1 MTIAA
6 VNSAMQRYIDDDIL
20 SCVSSMVLKGTEIV
34 HESYLGFSDLES
46 QSPVQPDSIFRIASN
61 TKIVTSVALMMLY
74 EQSRFELDD
83 PVAKFLPEFSDMR
96 VLNADAKSSAD
107 CAPAKNPI
115 LIRHLLSHSAGLSY
129 GFIEPESI
137 IDQCY
142 NSASLGGLS
151 PRDSNLEDFVQAV
164 AKLPLAFE
172 PGSGWRYSV
181 ATDVCARLIEVLSD
195 LPADGFMR
203 KMLLDPLGMDDTDF
217 FVPESK
223 RSRLLSLYA
232 PVDFFDPMASGL
244 NKYEGNAADQ
254 ASEQPPK
261 FISGGGG
268 LYSTLP
274 DYAEFI
280 RMIVNGG
287 HWQGRHYLKP
297 ETLQLMRTNQ
307 LAADVV
313 VNFPFWE
320 MPGTVFGLGFA
331 LKTQPAEGES
341 SLAVDEYHWG
351 GLMGTHSWMA
361 PAAGLTGLCFTQ
373 RMPGFWHP
381 FSHEF
386 QKLVYAAAES
396 GL

>member
-1 MTIAA
+1 
-6 VNSAMQRYIDDDIL
+6 
-20 SCVSSMVLKGTEIV
+20 
-34 HESYLGFSDLES
+34 
-46 QSPVQPDSIFRIASN
+46 
-61 TKIVTSVALMMLY
+61 
-74 EQSRFELDD
+74 
-83 PVAKFLPEFSDMR
+83 
-96 VLNADAKSSAD
+96 
-107 CAPAKNPI
+107 
-115 LIRHLLSHSAGLSY
+115 
-129 GFIEPESI
+129 
-137 IDQCY
+137 
-142 NSASLGGLS
+142 
-151 PRDSNLEDFVQAV
+151 
-164 AKLPLAFE
+164 
-172 PGSGWRYSV
+172 
-181 ATDVCARLIEVLSD
+181 
-195 LPADGFMR
+195 
-203 KMLLDPLGMDDTDF
+203 
-217 FVPESK
+217 
-223 RSRLLSLYA
+223 
-232 PVDFFDPMASGL
+232 MASGL